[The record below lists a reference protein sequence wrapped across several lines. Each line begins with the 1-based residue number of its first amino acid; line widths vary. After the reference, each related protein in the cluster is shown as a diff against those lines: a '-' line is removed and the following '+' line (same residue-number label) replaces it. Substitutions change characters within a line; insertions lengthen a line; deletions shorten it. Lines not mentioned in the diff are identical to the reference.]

1 MSGGVSLNIKMNQK
15 ISELSYVKD
24 FFVAGSGSDGS
35 YQLSLLLSE

>member
-24 FFVAGSGSDGS
+24 FLLRDQVDDF
-35 YQLSLLLSE
+35 YQLELVT